1 MKNRSFLQR
10 LRFASQGIAVAW
22 RLERSFRTQVL
33 VAVAAAVVLVVLR
46 PPAVWVLLC
55 AMCAAAVLSAE
66 LFNTALE
73 HALDRLAPEQHPSIA
88 MAKDCAAAAVLVFS
102 VVSVAVGATTIWVAL
117 SR

>member
-10 LRFASQGIAVAW
+10 LKFAGQGIAVAW
-22 RLERSFRTQVL
+22 RHERSFRTQVL
-33 VAVAAAVVLVVLR
+33 LAAAAAVVLAVLQ
-46 PPAVWVLLC
+46 PPAIWVLLC
-55 AMCAAAVLSAE
+55 ALCAAAVLSAE

-73 HALDRLAPEQHPSIA
+73 HALDRLAPEHHPSIA

-102 VVSVAVGATTIWVAL
+102 AVSVAVGATTIWVAL